1 MATLTR
7 QKTADPALASHYIK
21 DEDVTWQPMSGFE
34 GVEMKLLYQNEN
46 TGLFTGL
53 FRLAAGATIPLHEH
67 TDIEQTF
74 VDRGMASIETSLAK
88 LVSKEKMS
96 QADADAALARVRAST
111 VRSDASDCDLVVEA
125 IPEIPEL
132 KFSTFS
138 ELDNICKPETILATN
153 TYSYSLA

>member
-34 GVEMKLLYQNEN
+34 GVEMKVLYQNEN

-74 VDRGMASIETSLAK
+74 VLEGTFQDEDGIAHAGDFIWRPAGNRHTAHSPDGCTFLGIF
-88 LVSKEKMS
+88 
-96 QADADAALARVRAST
+96 
-111 VRSDASDCDLVVEA
+111 
-125 IPEIPEL
+125 L
-132 KFSTFS
+132 KP
-138 ELDNICKPETILATN
+138 NIFL
-153 TYSYSLA
+153 